1 VGIDDSVDFHAL
13 GPDLAGDSLT
23 QRIVADAAQ
32 PLGVDF
38 QAAQSD
44 CHVALRTAD
53 TEDQV
58 RNMAQRTDVSAS
70 HQRHGLADGGHPGAH
85 VVA

>member
-1 VGIDDSVDFHAL
+1 VGVDDSVDFYAL

-32 PLGVDF
+32 PFGVDT

-58 RNMAQRTDVSAS
+58 LPIATLALTGNLFEHFHITASCRSA
-70 HQRHGLADGGHPGAH
+70 AA
-85 VVA
+85 